1 MDSALL
7 TQPKQRFTEV
17 VKFLPVGFVV
27 LIIFILHYIFMHFH
41 ALPRYP
47 DSTVEIVIFN
57 VVTLLLVT
65 CYVMC
70 ILVHPGT
77 VPDKEEDISWQI
89 VAQDLRDPPLDVSV
103 ANPQEWKRSGDRRQC
118 KWCAK
123 YKPDRCHHCRV
134 CRTCILKMDH
144 HCPWI
149 YNCVGFNNHKYFFLL
164 LFYSCIDC
172 HIIFWTMQDSVRAAL
187 TPDTPFLKMFGLLFG
202 ETLAGFLGTLVTLF
216 FGFHIHLMMRSMTT
230 IEFCEKSMKRVGY
243 DANVYDR
250 GSTGNI
256 KAVLGDNILLWL
268 LPCSTPPGRGINFV
282 SEDMRLTRDMEVGR
296 GVRRRAHQKAE
307 PAAEPKKRS
316 AKPQTSGGTGSAP
329 GSAGHSE
336 DDFSGDEEK
345 PSAHIHGP
353 NAENGSSPAVP
364 VVVTAS
370 GTAMSSAAG
379 GAAAMSSVIDEASG
393 TAQEAVAPIGA
404 AAPPS

>member
-7 TQPKQRFTEV
+7 TQPKQRFTEA

-27 LIIFILHYIFMHFH
+27 LIIFILHYIYMHFH

-149 YNCVGFNNHKYFFLL
+149 YNCVGFRNHKYFFLL
-164 LFYSCIDC
+164 LVYSMAAC
-172 HIIFWTMQDSVRAAL
+172 HFITWTMLESVMASI
-187 TPDTPFLKMFGLLFG
+187 DTTMPFASMFAILFG
-202 ETLAGFLGTLVTLF
+202 ETLAAFLGILVTVFL
-216 FGFHIHLMMRSMTT
+216 GFHIYLTMKGMTT
-230 IEFCEKSMKRVGY
+230 IEFCEKTKTKDGKGSRSP
-243 DANVYDR
+243 YDR
-250 GSTGNI
+250 GIAGNI
-256 KAVLGDNILLWL
+256 RSVLGDNPLFWCLPMSPPSGRGLYYTEEDARLGRDLEGNRGLSKRKQRSSKQQGRQQRDSRQNYGTPEDVSGPILLSSGPL
-268 LPCSTPPGRGINFV
+268 SGEDFGR
-282 SEDMRLTRDMEVGR
+282 S
-296 GVRRRAHQKAE
+296 
-307 PAAEPKKRS
+307 
-316 AKPQTSGGTGSAP
+316 
-329 GSAGHSE
+329 
-336 DDFSGDEEK
+336 
-345 PSAHIHGP
+345 
-353 NAENGSSPAVP
+353 NGY
-364 VVVTAS
+364 
-370 GTAMSSAAG
+370 
-379 GAAAMSSVIDEASG
+379 GAADLELLNKRRTQDCGSLC
-393 TAQEAVAPIGA
+393 P
-404 AAPPS
+404 